1 MRENRKRSFSLVEK
15 CFDECFDRVTGLFPD
30 FGTCDLYEDSAAAQD
45 NGAGSERQYAY
56 CMDGDPMVIAFA
68 PKARTLGMAN
78 LRGLMRHEF
87 GHALEYRYGVAELER
102 RLGKLPETVERR
114 ADVIAE
120 RVWGDPIVYDE
131 HLVQC
136 VGKNGTHPRPR
147 HLPDKK
153 EKLKPNSSA
162 TTTRYYHTTAP
173 ENVPSII
180 DDGFD
185 GTWGDA
191 GFGLYLYDDFSEALS
206 YGRRGGWDGSLSS
219 FVVLGVEFGDEVS
232 PEWVEPHHE
241 WDNPEDYQHVFWV
254 EMDEGTHL
262 VPALVRVEFSSEEG
276 SQTVRQNGK
285 HKLRP
290 NNNRAQ
296 VIEAGRMWC
305 EAWQEANSDYDGE
318 PTHHETDAS
327 LATLAT
333 REARK
338 RFGSDDDAVR
348 AFLAGVSLAWTGE
361 VTEPFALPTKL
372 KPNGESLLV
381 GYHGATRRMGKPDS
395 IAESKAFDWGPGL
408 YLSTDPSD
416 SIGYGSHLYQ
426 AEVKLTNPVVIDA
439 SSSDES
445 GVLAWMKRAL
455 RIRDED
461 LSEYDNKFG
470 GVFALYQTLVQM
482 GEYKPRAL
490 SDALQKKGYDG
501 VIVTNEAIRQHQPDM
516 RVHGDYIVVWAP
528 DQLLSWEE
536 VSAADAKA
544 AYDRRWGE

>member
-1 MRENRKRSFSLVEK
+1 MRENRKKSFSLVEK

-120 RVWGDPIVYDE
+120 RVWGDPIVYDQK
-131 HLVQC
+131 LVQC
-136 VGKNGTHPRPR
+136 VGKHGTHPRPR

-153 EKLKPNSSA
+153 EKLKPNGK
-162 TTTRYYHTTAP
+162 TR
-173 ENVPSII
+173 S
-180 DDGFD
+180 
-185 GTWGDA
+185 
-191 GFGLYLYDDFSEALS
+191 
-206 YGRRGGWDGSLSS
+206 
-219 FVVLGVEFGDEVS
+219 
-232 PEWVEPHHE
+232 
-241 WDNPEDYQHVFWV
+241 
-254 EMDEGTHL
+254 
-262 VPALVRVEFSSEEG
+262 
-276 SQTVRQNGK
+276 
-285 HKLRP
+285 
-290 NNNRAQ
+290 
-296 VIEAGRMWC
+296 
-305 EAWQEANSDYDGE
+305 
-318 PTHHETDAS
+318 
-327 LATLAT
+327 
-333 REARK
+333 
-338 RFGSDDDAVR
+338 
-348 AFLAGVSLAWTGE
+348 
-361 VTEPFALPTKL
+361 
-372 KPNGESLLV
+372 LV
-381 GYHGATRRMGKPDS
+381 GYHGARRRMDKPDL

-426 AEVKLTNPVVIDA
+426 AEVRLTNPIVIDA
-439 SSSDES
+439 SGRDES

-536 VSAADAKA
+536 VSAVDAKA
-544 AYDRRWGE
+544 AYHRRWGE